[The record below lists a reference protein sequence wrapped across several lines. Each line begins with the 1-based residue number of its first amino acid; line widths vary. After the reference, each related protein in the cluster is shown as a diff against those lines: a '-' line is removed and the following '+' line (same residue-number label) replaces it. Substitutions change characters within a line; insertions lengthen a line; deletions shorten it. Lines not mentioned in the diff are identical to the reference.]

1 MTQYMFGD
9 PICFITMYLEIL
21 AVLLM
26 LSSILDLCMLVF
38 VIFMINFIQN
48 LIIQLPNSS
57 IETTMYPCQY
67 LIQPK
72 AHFMVFTLLTI
83 IYTKICLL
91 YFEGAPCLP
100 LYTLGGQDYMESP
113 SRVLLE
119 SNYNQTG

>member
-1 MTQYMFGD
+1 
-9 PICFITMYLEIL
+9 MYLEIL

-91 YFEGAPCLP
+91 YFFLVQRV
-100 LYTLGGQDYMESP
+100 TINLG
-113 SRVLLE
+113 
-119 SNYNQTG
+119 